1 MPAFVGVRGIWLI
14 RTFHISCYG
23 PRFARDRNMKPSK
36 HLAALAMLLTLAGC
50 PVGASAFQPLIT
62 DDAGTQG
69 RGGNQFEFALRQD
82 RAVAADK
89 VERLRS
95 LPVVYTRG
103 LSETLDVFA
112 SLGHARI
119 RSNTPGRDTSGA
131 GNSSFGV
138 KWRFHENERTGT
150 SYALR
155 PEVLLPVSAD
165 FERAGLGTREIS
177 GGLTLIF
184 SQAVAFGSI
193 HVNAGVGH
201 DGYREASNHPDTTR
215 TRASVACAWDL
226 SAQWMLVFDL
236 GTETARAAE
245 TRVRANFVELGAVYS
260 PDKDLNFALGILHS
274 SDNDSP
280 RSTKRSANAGV
291 TWRFR

>member
-1 MPAFVGVRGIWLI
+1 
-14 RTFHISCYG
+14 
-23 PRFARDRNMKPSK
+23 MKPCK
-36 HLAALAMLLTLAGC
+36 RLLTLATLLTLAGL
-50 PVGASAFQPLIT
+50 PVAASAFQPLIT

-69 RGGNQFEFALRQD
+69 SGGNQFEFALRED
-82 RAVAADK
+82 RALAAGR

-103 LSETLDVFA
+103 LTETLDVFA
-112 SLGHARI
+112 SLSHARI
-119 RSNTPGRDTSGA
+119 RTDIPGRDTSGT
-131 GNSSFGV
+131 GNSSFGM
-138 KWRFHENERTGT
+138 KWRFHENEGAGT

-165 FERAGLGTREIS
+165 FERAGLGTGEIS

-184 SQAVAFGSI
+184 SQAVGFGSI
-193 HVNAGVGH
+193 YVNAGVGH
-201 DGYREASNHPDTTR
+201 DAYREASNHPDTTR
-215 TRASVACAWDL
+215 TRASVASAWDL

-236 GTETARAAE
+236 GTETARAAGA
-245 TRVRANFVELGAVYS
+245 RVRANFVELGAVYS
-260 PDKDLNFALGILHS
+260 PDRNLNFALGILHS
-274 SDNDSP
+274 SDNDNP

>member
-1 MPAFVGVRGIWLI
+1 
-14 RTFHISCYG
+14 
-23 PRFARDRNMKPSK
+23 MKPGK
-36 HLAALAMLLTLAGC
+36 RLAALATLLTLAGS
-50 PVGASAFQPLIT
+50 PVAASAFQPLIT

-69 RGGNQFEFALRQD
+69 SGGNQLEVALRED
-82 RAVAADK
+82 RTVAADK
-89 VERLRS
+89 VERLLS
-95 LPVVYTRG
+95 LAVVYTRG
-103 LSETLDVFA
+103 LTETLDVFA
-112 SLGHARI
+112 GLSHARA
-119 RSNTPGRDTSGA
+119 RSNSPGHDASGA
-131 GNSSFGV
+131 GNPSLGM
-138 KWRFHENERTGT
+138 KWRFYENEGAGT

-155 PEVLLPVSAD
+155 PEVLLPVSAEL
-165 FERAGLGTREIS
+165 ERAGLGTGKIS

-201 DGYREASNHPDTTR
+201 DGYREASNYPDTTR
-215 TRASVACAWDL
+215 TRASVASAWDL
-226 SAQWMLVFDL
+226 SPQWMLVFDL
-236 GTETARAAE
+236 GTETARAAGA
-245 TRVRANFVELGAVYS
+245 RVRANFVELGAVYS